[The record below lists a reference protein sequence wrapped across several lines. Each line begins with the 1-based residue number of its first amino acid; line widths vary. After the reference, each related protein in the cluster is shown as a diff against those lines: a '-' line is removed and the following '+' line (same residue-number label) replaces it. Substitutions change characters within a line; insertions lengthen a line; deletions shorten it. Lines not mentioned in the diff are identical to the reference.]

1 MAARSGADRSGLRT
15 LLVAAAGAVLGGFVT
30 AAAINSEQ
38 LRSEAAERAAEEVAY
53 VAVQRM
59 TLPVVDRDGAL
70 ASYMTVDFALEVP
83 ADKRVHVRQR
93 VPEVRHAV
101 NLAAWKTRVIAT
113 DARGLDIEETRAM
126 LLAASRRAL
135 GADAVKEVR
144 VLTAV
149 PV

>member
-1 MAARSGADRSGLRT
+1 MADKPGQNRRM
-15 LLVAAAGAVLGGFVT
+15 LLVAVSSAVLGGVIA

-38 LRSEAAERAAEEVAY
+38 LRAAAAERSAEEIAY

-59 TLPVVDRDGAL
+59 TLPVVDRDGQL
-70 ASYMTVDFALEVP
+70 QSYMTVDFALEVP
-83 ADKRVHVRQR
+83 AEKRAFVRQR

-101 NLAAWKTRVIAT
+101 NLAAWKTRVVAT
-113 DARGLDIEETRAM
+113 DGGGLDIAETRAM

-135 GADAVKEVR
+135 GANAVREVR